1 MSALSKPWLD
11 KCCFTSTETVG
22 SFGTGAQDG
31 QLDLALF
38 QNLPYRL
45 TLHTEPAVT
54 YLNVNTLA
62 MPFLFEHLCG
72 TCAIAIY
79 LRPCSSLWP
88 FCSPLASATC
98 PPRLCRSQ
106 TSLSDPRRSRCHT
119 SYSSCSLF
127 LFLTGFDAV
136 VIMTISKSATAALV
150 VFRPVV

>member
-1 MSALSKPWLD
+1 MLLYVHRNSRLIWDGSPGRPARLSHGSLALS
-11 KCCFTSTETVG
+11 
-22 SFGTGAQDG
+22 
-31 QLDLALF
+31 

-45 TLHTEPAVT
+45 TLHTEHAVT

-62 MPFLFEHLCG
+62 MPFLFEHFCR

-150 VFRPVV
+150 LFRPVV